1 MQRQQKIDDKLR
13 IEKERK
19 KEYPVSITTM
29 ILLLYNNK
37 FKIKNAFILKNKQ

>member
-1 MQRQQKIDDKLR
+1 MQRQQKIDDKIR

-19 KEYPVSITTM
+19 KERKKIEDPVSITTM

-37 FKIKNAFILKNKQ
+37 LIKSVLV